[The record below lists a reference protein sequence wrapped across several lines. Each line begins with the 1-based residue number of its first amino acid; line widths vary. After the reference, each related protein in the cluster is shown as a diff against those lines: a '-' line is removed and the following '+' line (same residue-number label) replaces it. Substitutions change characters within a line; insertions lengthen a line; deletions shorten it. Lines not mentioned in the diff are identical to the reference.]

1 LESDSDEFFY
11 VPPDLSTQISPTKR
25 HILSQIDEL
34 FYPADWLAP
43 FAVRA
48 KIFIQEISLQALGW
62 TMNLQLNFAK
72 GG

>member
-1 LESDSDEFFY
+1 MSFF
-11 VPPDLSTQISPTKR
+11 TQQAGSLR
-25 HILSQIDEL
+25 LV
-34 FYPADWLAP
+34 
-43 FAVRA
+43 VRA